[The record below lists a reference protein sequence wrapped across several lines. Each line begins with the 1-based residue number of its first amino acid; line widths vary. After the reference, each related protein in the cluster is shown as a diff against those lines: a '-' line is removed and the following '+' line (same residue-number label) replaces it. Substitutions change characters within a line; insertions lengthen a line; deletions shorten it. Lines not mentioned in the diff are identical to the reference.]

1 MVSLD
6 YTVWI
11 QMINFLVLILI
22 LNKLLYKPI
31 LGIIDRRKKMMED
44 SDAEAKGF
52 QETVA
57 RKMSEYEDRLRQAKL
72 AAVEQR
78 NEIVKAGAD
87 QARGI
92 IDAVR
97 KEVPGILEEFHGRMN
112 REIEGARHVLQEN
125 SRKLSLEIA
134 EKVMGRS
141 IS

>member
-1 MVSLD
+1 VVSLD

-44 SDAEAKGF
+44 SDAEIKGL
-52 QETVA
+52 QDTVA
-57 RKMSEYEDRLRQAKL
+57 RKMAEYEERLRQAKL
-72 AAVEQR
+72 AAMDQR
-78 NEIVKAGAD
+78 AEIVKAGTE
-87 QARGI
+87 QAKGI
-92 IDAVR
+92 VDAVR
-97 KEVPGILEEFHGRMN
+97 KEIPGILEEFHGKMN
-112 REIEGARHVLQEN
+112 REVEGAKRILQEN

>member
-1 MVSLD
+1 VVSLD

-31 LGIIDRRKKMMED
+31 LGIIDRRKKIMED
-44 SDAEAKGF
+44 SDTEVKGL
-52 QETVA
+52 QETAA
-57 RKMSEYEDRLRQAKL
+57 RKMAEYEERLRQAKL
-72 AAVEQR
+72 AAVDQR
-78 NEIVKAGAD
+78 NEIVKAGSE
-87 QARGI
+87 QAKKI

-97 KEVPGILEEFHGRMN
+97 KEIPGILAEFHGKMD
-112 REIEGARHVLQEN
+112 REIEGANRILREN

>member
-31 LGIIDRRKKMMED
+31 LGIIDRRKKIMED
-44 SDAEAKGF
+44 SDTEVKGL
-52 QETVA
+52 QETAA
-57 RKMSEYEDRLRQAKL
+57 RKMAEYEERLRQAKL
-72 AAVEQR
+72 AAVDQR
-78 NEIVKAGAD
+78 NEIVKAGSE
-87 QARGI
+87 QAKKI

-97 KEVPGILEEFHGRMN
+97 KEIPGILAEFHGKMD
-112 REIEGARHVLQEN
+112 REIEGANRILREN